1 MKIIPIF
8 APYLYAIAYPREFKI
23 VWNEEMYNYFEE
35 DEIGK
40 IDEFQ
45 RLFTLWSNPRYLY
58 DFFKDNAHY
67 LNAEYW
73 LHNKNQFTNLPKS
86 TKNKARK
93 FEETIVTQIR
103 NLDKLF
109 QPLDD
114 NITVPPNVSNTKSKY
129 GWLRVYAI
137 NIDEN
142 KYLVTGGAI
151 KLTKEMKDHPMT
163 KTELKK
169 MEIVRNFLIERC
181 IIDSDSYEDYLY
193 ELTI

>member
-8 APYLYAIAYPREFKI
+8 EPYLYAVAYPEEYEI
-23 VWNEEMYNYFEE
+23 VWNVEMYDYFEE

-45 RLFTLWSNPRYLY
+45 RLFTLWSNPHYLY
-58 DFFKDNAHY
+58 EFFKDNAYY
-67 LNAEYW
+67 LNTEYW
-73 LHNKNQFTNLPKS
+73 LRNKNQFTNLPNI
-86 TKNKARK
+86 TKNKAHK
-93 FEETIVTQIR
+93 FEEKIEKQIS
-103 NLDKLF
+103 NLDTLF

-137 NIDEN
+137 KIDDN

-151 KLTKEMKDHPMT
+151 KLTNEMKDHPIT

-169 MEIVRNFLIERC
+169 LEIVRNFLIERC